1 MTEPTREIIH
11 VTKLTRGVVIG
22 VTKDMFEAVVFL
34 SSNYEFRIEK
44 FYISEV
50 VTSERSLIELGT
62 IFYTYSGHVD
72 NTSGRMRVER
82 LSFKWLP
89 FTVEI

>member
-1 MTEPTREIIH
+1 MTELTHEIIH

-22 VTKDMFEAVVFL
+22 VTKDMFKAVVFP
-34 SSNYEFRIEK
+34 SSNHESRIREF
-44 FYISEV
+44 YVSEV
-50 VTSERSLIELGT
+50 VTNERSLIELGA

-72 NTSGRMRVER
+72 SSSGRMRVER